1 MPMLSS
7 NTRMTWA
14 IYGTLLA
21 LIALLLFTGLADLPL
36 DTHAGSYFRDNADAC
51 GRPVASGLYFCLDT
65 PIITHTTKALLR
77 K

>member
-36 DTHAGSYFRDNADAC
+36 DTHADAC
-51 GRPVASGLYFCLDT
+51 GRPVASGLYFRLDT